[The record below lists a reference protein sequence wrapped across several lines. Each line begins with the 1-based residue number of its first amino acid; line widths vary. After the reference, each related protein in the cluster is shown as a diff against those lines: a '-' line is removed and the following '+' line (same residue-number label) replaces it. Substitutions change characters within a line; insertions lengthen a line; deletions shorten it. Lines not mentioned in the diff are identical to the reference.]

1 MNKKNKDRAI
11 STFEF
16 LSQIPDEVA
25 ATEFLERKRWGDTP
39 RCPRCGTK
47 DVARTPR
54 TAPMPW
60 RCPDCRK
67 YFNVRTGTVMA
78 ATRIPLRKWLYAI
91 YLFHTSR
98 KGVSSLQLSK
108 ELGLTYKS
116 AWFLGHRIREAMQ
129 FPGPLLDGE
138 VEIDETYFGGKNR
151 WRHGSKKMPNGGP
164 KQVVIGLKQRDTGVV
179 VAFPIRI
186 ADRFNLKLTVM
197 DNVEPDCMVY
207 TDGHPGYQ
215 NIPAYPHEWVAHSTG
230 EYVRDMAHTNGIES
244 FWSLLKRG
252 YHGTYHYMSFK
263 HLHRYVDEFA
273 HRQSSGTGNGYD
285 VIGDTCNQMQGK
297 RLMYKNLV
305 GPNLA

>member
-1 MNKKNKDRAI
+1 MSKKDKDGTI

-16 LSQIPDEVA
+16 LSQVPDEAA
-25 ATEFLERKRWGDTP
+25 ATAFLERKRWGDTP
-39 RCPRCGTK
+39 WCPRCGTK
-47 DVARTPR
+47 DVAQTPK

-78 ATRIPLRKWLYAI
+78 QTRIPLRKWLYAI
-91 YLFHTSR
+91 YLFHTAR
-98 KGVSSLQLSK
+98 KGVSALQLQK

-138 VEIDETYFGGKNR
+138 VEIDETYIGGKNKS
-151 WRHGSKKMPNGGP
+151 RHRSKRMPGGGP

-179 VAFPIRI
+179 VASPIGI
-186 ADRFNLKLTVM
+186 ANRYNLMSTVM
-197 DNVEPDCMVY
+197 DNVEPDSMIY

-215 NIPAYPHEWVAHSTG
+215 DIDAYPHEWVAHSTG
-230 EYVRDMAHTNGIES
+230 EYVRGMAHTNGIES

-263 HLHRYVDEFA
+263 HLHR
-273 HRQSSGTGNGYD
+273 
-285 VIGDTCNQMQGK
+285 
-297 RLMYKNLV
+297 
-305 GPNLA
+305 

>member
-16 LSQIPDEVA
+16 LSQVPDEAA
-25 ATEFLERKRWGDTP
+25 ATAFLERKRWGDTP

-47 DVARTPR
+47 DVARTPK

-78 ATRIPLRKWLYAI
+78 QTRIPLRKWLYAI

-98 KGVSSLQLSK
+98 KGVSALQLSR

-138 VEIDETYFGGKNR
+138 VEIDEAYFGGKNK

-179 VAFPIRI
+179 VAFPIGS
-186 ADRFNLKLTVM
+186 ADRFNLMSTVM
-197 DNVEPDCMVY
+197 GNVEPDCMIY

-215 NIPAYPHEWVAHSTG
+215 NIAAYPHEWVAHSTG

-273 HRQSSGTGNGYD
+273 HRQSSGPGNGYD
-285 VIGDTCNQMQGK
+285 IIGDTCNQMQGK

-305 GPNLA
+305 APDLG